1 MQELD
6 KWNKELERLSAKSYK
21 EVDQAL
27 FKFYKQ
33 ALKDLKSEI
42 KNYIENYEM
51 LSFSKRLEA
60 ERQIKVANDIDRI
73 LKELESKTDPTIRD
87 YVKGEAESGYYGT
100 WYAMEGANNMQ
111 VDFSF
116 LNERYIESLVN
127 KKVAGKNFSKRLYQ
141 HRTQL
146 ANNVTRELLNGAV
159 KGEGYAMVAKRVGEL
174 TEANYKQALRIART
188 EGNRV
193 SSQAQQKSL
202 EQAKT
207 IGVNVKKKW
216 LSTLDEKT
224 RSSHQSLD
232 GQVVDVEEHFIS
244 DSGAKALQPSM
255 FQKASED
262 INCRCTVISVV
273 DGISPQLRKD
283 NQTKKLV
290 KYRNYNDWLKAKE
303 VGKK

>member
-87 YVKGEAESGYYGT
+87 YVKEEAESGYYGT

-188 EGNRV
+188 EGGRV
-193 SSQAQQKSL
+193 QSTAKQKAY
-202 EQAKT
+202 EEAEA
-207 IGVNVKKKW
+207 IGVELEKRW
-216 LSTLDEKT
+216 LATLDKKT
-224 RSSHQSLD
+224 RTQHQILD
-232 GQVVDVEEHFIS
+232 GQTVGIDEKFKHDGYEADGPRLFGNASLDV
-244 DSGAKALQPSM
+244 
-255 FQKASED
+255 
-262 INCRCTVISVV
+262 NCRCTTI
-273 DGISPQLRKD
+273 GIVSGIAPSLRKD
-283 NQTKKLV
+283 NESKEV
-290 KYRNYNDWLKAKE
+290 IKYKNYNDWLKAKE